1 MRASFR
7 AQFHALQNA
16 IRTGVGRV
24 RGLVRNPAA
33 AGLKIPLPGQRPK
46 PSPSQTE
53 LTAALAACR
62 SALIGVGVM
71 SAMVNI
77 LYLTGS
83 FFMLE
88 IYDRVLPS
96 RSIPTL
102 VGIIILA
109 AALYI
114 AQGVLDLIRGR
125 ILVRIGASLDES
137 LSGRVFDTIARLPLK
152 IGQRTDGLQP
162 LRDLDSIRS
171 FLSGL
176 GPIAMFDLPWMPF
189 YIAICFAF
197 HPLIGLTAL
206 IGAIILV
213 IVTLLTEFQ
222 TRTPIKETTG
232 FSTARNGLAE
242 TSRRNAE
249 ALIAMGMVG
258 RVAARWADTN
268 QKYLDSQQRM
278 SDVVGGFGAISK
290 VLRMML
296 QSAVLGVGAY
306 LVINQM
312 ATGGIIIAGSILAAR
327 ALAPVDLA
335 IANWKG
341 FAAARQGWH
350 RLTQILKLMPEQSA
364 PMALQPPTKSLAVEN
379 AAVAAPGTQKIVAQ
393 EVSLSLERGNGV
405 GIIGASGSGKSSVA
419 RMLVGVWQ
427 PARGKIRLDGAAL
440 DQWSAEALGRHVG
453 YLPQDV
459 ELLAGT
465 VAQNISR
472 FETETDSP
480 AIIAAAKAAGVHEL
494 IVGLSEGYE
503 TQIGEQ
509 GTSLSA
515 GQAQRIALAR
525 ALYRDPFLV
534 VLDEPNSNLDSEGDE
549 ALTKAILAVRARGGI
564 VVVVAHRPSAIA
576 GVDLLMVMKQ
586 GRQQAFGPK
595 DAVMAKLVQPASL
608 PGPLKVVSDVAG
620 GQRGQ

>member
-1 MRASFR
+1 MRGFFQAPYR
-7 AQFHALQNA
+7 ALQDA
-16 IRTGVGRV
+16 IRAGIAGRQ
-24 RGLVRNPAA
+24 AA
-33 AGLKIPLPGQRPK
+33 ASPEKPTPGQRAPNK
-46 PSPSQTE
+46 SQKSE
-53 LTAALAACR
+53 LAAALAACR
-62 SALIGVGVM
+62 GAFIGVGIM

-102 VGIIILA
+102 VGIIVLA

-114 AQGVLDLIRGR
+114 AQGVLDMIRGR

-137 LSGRVFDTIARLPLK
+137 LSGRVFETIARLPLRV
-152 IGQRTDGLQP
+152 GQRNDGLQP
-162 LRDLDSIRS
+162 LRDLDSIRT

-189 YIAICFAF
+189 YIGICFVF

-206 IGAIILV
+206 VGAIVLV
-213 IVTLLTEFQ
+213 TVTLFTELR
-222 TRTPIKETTG
+222 TRAPMKDAMG
-232 FSTARNGLAE
+232 FATARNGLAE

-249 ALIAMGMVG
+249 ALIAMGMLG
-258 RVAARWADTN
+258 RISKRWHDSN
-268 QKYLDSQQRM
+268 DKYLDGQQRV
-278 SDVVGGFGAISK
+278 SDVAGGLGAMSK
-290 VLRMML
+290 ILRMML

-306 LVINQM
+306 LVINQL

-341 FAAARQGWH
+341 FVTARQGWV
-350 RLTQILKLMPEQSA
+350 RLTQLFKSMPEQTA
-364 PMALQPPTKSLAVEN
+364 PMALNAPSKSLKVEG
-379 AAVAAPGTQKIVAQ
+379 AAVVAPGTQKVVAQ
-393 EVSLSLERGNGV
+393 DITIALEKGNGL
-405 GIIGASGSGKSSVA
+405 GIIGPSASGKSSVA

-427 PARGKIRLDGAAL
+427 PARGKVRLDGAAL
-440 DQWSAEALGRHVG
+440 DQWSSEALGAHIG

-465 VAQNISR
+465 VAQNIGR
-472 FETETDSP
+472 FQAETDSE
-480 AIIAAAKAAGVHEL
+480 AVIAAAKMAGVHEL
-494 IVGLSEGYE
+494 IVNLSEGYD
-503 TQIGEQ
+503 TQVGEQ

-576 GVDLLMVMKQ
+576 GVDFLMVMKQ

-595 DAVMAKLVQPASL
+595 DAIMSKLTQPQAL
-608 PGPLKVVSDVAG
+608 PEPLKVVQDVAG
-620 GQRGQ
+620 GKRP